1 MCLKQLSPAWFCE
14 PVHSFCCCCCLL
26 KWNLFAIGRAMSKV
40 QTFQKVN
47 RFLIAILY
55 LPFGWAPSFLGLGAY
70 CCLYLAWRPLIP
82 GNSKYSSCFFPFRYL
97 SSVLSKGDSTPSPF
111 SLLFPTL
118 PPLPP
123 ITEPTHKDKYY
134 AMSATLEKCVLRR
147 HYKIIHQP
155 TFECWSKTVECL
167 THLASDTIWDLRQFR
182 PSLCLLSLVSL
193 APSLS
198 DQLSP
203 KWSQLPYDS
212 KLPFFCWLPS

>member
-82 GNSKYSSCFFPFRYL
+82 GNSRYSSCFFPFRYL
-97 SSVLSKGDSTPSPF
+97 SSVLSKGDSTHSPF

-118 PPLPP
+118 PLFPPLQSPHTRISIMP
-123 ITEPTHKDKYY
+123 WVQHWRNVFFVDITKLFINLLLNADQ
-134 AMSATLEKCVLRR
+134 R
-147 HYKIIHQP
+147 
-155 TFECWSKTVECL
+155 
-167 THLASDTIWDLRQFR
+167 
-182 PSLCLLSLVSL
+182 LLS
-193 APSLS
+193 A
-198 DQLSP
+198 
-203 KWSQLPYDS
+203 
-212 KLPFFCWLPS
+212 